1 LFLQKVYSVMLKEW
15 KVVSEVIKM
24 TFPDGAVKEYPKGSS
39 TEDIAASIS
48 PGLKKKALAGK
59 VNGELL
65 DLRTPIEQDGSLEII
80 TQDAP
85 EALEIMRHSTAHLMA
100 QAIKRLYKDTKV
112 QLGVGPVIENGFY
125 YDIDMEESITPE
137 DLGRIEKEMKKI
149 VNSNI
154 EIERKEVSREEAIQ
168 LFKEVGDELKLEL
181 IDAIPAGEKVTI
193 YQQGEFFDLCR
204 GVHVPSTGK
213 IKEFKLLSVAGA
225 YWRGDSDNQMLQ
237 RIYGTAFFTKA
248 DLDEHLRLLEE
259 AKERDHRKLGKE
271 LNLFTNSQKVGQ
283 GLPLWLPKGATIRRI
298 IERYIVDKEV
308 SLGYQHVYTPVL
320 GSVEL
325 YKTSGHWE
333 HYQDDMFPAME
344 MDNEDLVLRPMNC
357 PHHMMVYKQGI
368 HSYRELPI
376 RIAELGT
383 MHRYEMSGAL
393 SGLQRV
399 RGMTLNDAHIFV
411 RPDQIKEEFIRVVR
425 LVEAVYKDFGF
436 ENYSFRLSYRDPEDT
451 EKYFDDDAM
460 WEKAQS
466 MLKDAMDELDLDY
479 YEAEGE
485 AAFYGPKL
493 DVQVKTALGK
503 EETLST
509 VQLDFLLPERF
520 DLTYVG
526 EDGKQHRPVVI
537 HRGVVSTMERF
548 VAFLIEE
555 YKGAFPTWL
564 APVQVQVIPVSP
576 TVHLEYAKEVQEQLQ
591 LAGIRVELDSRDEKI
606 GYKIREAQMQKIP
619 YMLVVGDKEV
629 EDKAVNVRKYG
640 EQNSETVDFQAFLQN
655 VKAEASR

>member
-1 LFLQKVYSVMLKEW
+1 MLKEW

-59 VNGELL
+59 ANGELL

-137 DLGRIEKEMKKI
+137 DLGKIEKEMKKI

-436 ENYSFRLSYRDPEDT
+436 ENYSFRLSYRDPADT

>member
-1 LFLQKVYSVMLKEW
+1 MSD
-15 KVVSEVIKM
+15 VIKIA
-24 TFPDGAVKEYPKGSS
+24 FPDGAVKEFAKGTT

-48 PGLKKKALAGK
+48 PGLKKKSLAGK
-59 VNGELL
+59 LDGQLI
-65 DLRTPIEQDGSLEII
+65 DLRTPILEDGAIEIV
-80 TQDAP
+80 TQDSG

-100 QAIKRLYKDTKV
+100 QAIKRLYKDQSVK
-112 QLGVGPVIENGFY
+112 LGIGPVIENGFY
-125 YDIDMEESITPE
+125 YDIDMEQAITPE
-137 DLGRIEKEMKKI
+137 DLPLIEKEMKKI
-149 VNSNI
+149 VNENL
-154 EIERKEVSREEAIQ
+154 EIIRKEVSREEAKRIYE
-168 LFKEVGDELKLEL
+168 EVQDPLKLEL
-181 IDAIPAGEKVTI
+181 LDAIPEGEAVSI
-193 YQQGEFFDLCR
+193 YEQGEFFDLCR

-225 YWRGDSDNQMLQ
+225 YWRGDRKNKMLQ
-237 RIYGTAFFTKA
+237 RIYGTAFFKKS
-248 DLDEHLRLLEE
+248 DLDEHLRILEE

-271 LNLFTNSQKVGQ
+271 LGLFTTSQKVGQ

-298 IERYIVDKEV
+298 VERYIVDKEER
-308 SLGYQHVYTPVL
+308 LGYQHVYTPVL

-333 HYQDDMFPAME
+333 HYQEDMFPKME

-357 PHHMMVYKQGI
+357 PHHMMVYKNDI

-393 SGLQRV
+393 TGLQRV

-425 LVEAVYKDFGF
+425 LIEAVYKDFGIDK
-436 ENYSFRLSYRDPEDT
+436 YSFRLSYRDPEDK
-451 EKYFDDDAM
+451 EKYFDDDNM

-466 MLKDAMDELDLDY
+466 MLKDAMDELGHDY

-493 DVQVKTALGK
+493 DVQVRTALGK
-503 EETLST
+503 DETLST

-576 TVHLEYAKEVQEQLQ
+576 AIHLDYAKQVQEQLQ
-591 LAGIRVELDSRDEKI
+591 ETGLRVELDARDEKI
-606 GYKIREAQMQKIP
+606 GYKIREAQIQKIP
-619 YMLVVGDKEV
+619 YMLVVGDNEIA
-629 EDKAVNVRKYG
+629 EKAVNVRKYG
-640 EQNSETVDFQAFLQN
+640 EQKSETVAFEQFIEGIKIE
-655 VKAEASR
+655 VKR